1 MKSFPYFTGLPKG
14 WGEGLL
20 RVVYPAVLAVKS
32 PREESRLAPLPFPRA
47 KFHSRRSSHSG
58 KIHTERGVSAVTPK
72 NTMNDLRASDTGRT
86 SKQCA
91 GEQAGARTI
100 LLFAVVFLLG
110 IAVSAVWFF
119 IGSKRSPTG
128 GNGDN
133 PAIQLS
139 ENTRAVLSH
148 LDSPLEI
155 RFYALLDPA
164 SGPDSMT
171 AFPARVE
178 QLLSAYQQG
187 AGGKIKVTS
196 VNSPSTANANAA
208 RADGLE
214 AFNSQKG
221 DACYLGVALV
231 IKGHKE
237 TVPRL
242 SPEWEQALEPDLTR
256 AIVRLLDAGRADTV
270 SLVVSQAN
278 ATAVQ
283 DVKALIP
290 NLAAVSVQQGNEILR
305 DAAFKDFTAATQE
318 MQTQVKEAEQ
328 RLVQAHN
335 GGSEAEQQAAMKH
348 LQEVQAEQ
356 TEKLKQIAGRSRTQ
370 LDTFQQLKAAPH

>member
-1 MKSFPYFTGLPKG
+1 
-14 WGEGLL
+14 
-20 RVVYPAVLAVKS
+20 
-32 PREESRLAPLPFPRA
+32 
-47 KFHSRRSSHSG
+47 
-58 KIHTERGVSAVTPK
+58 
-72 NTMNDLRASDTGRT
+72 MNDLRASDTGRT
-86 SKQCA
+86 SQQCA

-110 IAVSAVWFF
+110 IAVSAAWFF
-119 IGSKRSPTG
+119 IGSKRSPAG

-133 PAIQLS
+133 PASQLS
-139 ENTRAVLSH
+139 ESTRAVLSH

-283 DVKALIP
+283 EVKALIP

-305 DAAFKDFTAATQE
+305 DTAFKDFTAATQE

-356 TEKLKQIAGRSRTQ
+356 TEKLKQIAGRSKTQ

>member
-1 MKSFPYFTGLPKG
+1 
-14 WGEGLL
+14 
-20 RVVYPAVLAVKS
+20 
-32 PREESRLAPLPFPRA
+32 
-47 KFHSRRSSHSG
+47 
-58 KIHTERGVSAVTPK
+58 
-72 NTMNDLRASDTGRT
+72 MNDLRASDTGRT

-110 IAVSAVWFF
+110 IAVSAAWFF
-119 IGSKRSPTG
+119 LGSKRSPTG
-128 GNGDN
+128 GNGDP

-139 ENTRAVLSH
+139 ENTRAVLTR
-148 LDSPLEI
+148 LASPLEI

-164 SGPDSMT
+164 SVPDSMT

-283 DVKALIP
+283 EVKALIP

-356 TEKLKQIAGRSRTQ
+356 TEKLKQIAGRSKTQ
-370 LDTFQQLKAAPH
+370 LDTFQQLKAAAP

>member
-1 MKSFPYFTGLPKG
+1 
-14 WGEGLL
+14 
-20 RVVYPAVLAVKS
+20 
-32 PREESRLAPLPFPRA
+32 
-47 KFHSRRSSHSG
+47 
-58 KIHTERGVSAVTPK
+58 
-72 NTMNDLRASDTGRT
+72 MNDLRASDTGRT

-110 IAVSAVWFF
+110 IAVSAAWFF
-119 IGSKRSPTG
+119 LGSKRSPTG
-128 GNGDN
+128 GNGDP

-139 ENTRAVLSH
+139 ENTRAVLTR
-148 LDSPLEI
+148 LASPLEI

-164 SGPDSMT
+164 SVPDSMT

-178 QLLSAYQQG
+178 QLLSAYQQV

-283 DVKALIP
+283 EVKALIP

>member
-1 MKSFPYFTGLPKG
+1 
-14 WGEGLL
+14 
-20 RVVYPAVLAVKS
+20 
-32 PREESRLAPLPFPRA
+32 
-47 KFHSRRSSHSG
+47 
-58 KIHTERGVSAVTPK
+58 
-72 NTMNDLRASDTGRT
+72 MNDLRANDMRRT
-86 SKQCA
+86 SKQYS

-100 LLFAVVFLLG
+100 LLLAVVFLLG

-119 IGSKRSPTG
+119 IGSKNAEPGGKPT
-128 GNGDN
+128 
-133 PAIQLS
+133 IQLS
-139 ENTRAVLSH
+139 ESTRAVLSH
-148 LDSPLEI
+148 LDAPLEI

-171 AFPARVE
+171 DFPARVE

-237 TVPRL
+237 TVPRI

-256 AIVRLLDAGRADTV
+256 AIVRLLEAGRGDTI

-283 DVKALIP
+283 DVKVLIP
-290 NLAAVSVQQGNEILR
+290 NLAAVSVQRGKEILR
-305 DAAFKDFTAATQE
+305 DAAFKDFTAATIE
-318 MQTQVKEAEQ
+318 MQIQVKEAEQ
-328 RLVQAHN
+328 RLVQTHN

-356 TEKLKQIAGRSRTQ
+356 TEKLKQIAGRSKTQ
-370 LDTFQQLKAAPH
+370 LDTFQQLKAAAP

>member
-1 MKSFPYFTGLPKG
+1 
-14 WGEGLL
+14 
-20 RVVYPAVLAVKS
+20 
-32 PREESRLAPLPFPRA
+32 
-47 KFHSRRSSHSG
+47 
-58 KIHTERGVSAVTPK
+58 
-72 NTMNDLRASDTGRT
+72 MNDLRASDTGRT

-283 DVKALIP
+283 EVKALIP

>member
-1 MKSFPYFTGLPKG
+1 
-14 WGEGLL
+14 
-20 RVVYPAVLAVKS
+20 
-32 PREESRLAPLPFPRA
+32 
-47 KFHSRRSSHSG
+47 
-58 KIHTERGVSAVTPK
+58 
-72 NTMNDLRASDTGRT
+72 MNDLRASDTGRT

-110 IAVSAVWFF
+110 IAVSAAWFF
-119 IGSKRSPTG
+119 LGSKRSPTG
-128 GNGDN
+128 GNGDP

-139 ENTRAVLSH
+139 ENTRAVLTR
-148 LDSPLEI
+148 LASPLEI

-171 AFPARVE
+171 DFPARVE

-283 DVKALIP
+283 EIKALIP

-305 DAAFKDFTAATQE
+305 DAAFKDFTAATIE
-318 MQTQVKEAEQ
+318 MQIQVKEAEQ
-328 RLVQAHN
+328 RLVQTHN